1 MLDLRVIFQTG
12 NFRFFIIMTNQ
23 VNLKAAKALSS
34 EDRKSLLMVALRYS
48 ALFVDIQPEAIDMKA
63 EISKE
68 VSAFLLSLSEKGFV
82 ADEKLL
88 RALCSLPSTEDILNE
103 ITEVID
109 GALGLGLNW
118 APLVKGWDI
127 PTGESFLDHYLT
139 SYANYYHNI
148 SEGHLV
154 DRPVDMPRTVQ
165 IVSGSEYE
173 RKTVMGMDGTML
185 PCGHFIPDGTFPL
198 ERYNGCPFCGTPFN
212 TSSVIFTGQGT
223 SKKALGLM
231 TRKDLESL
239 EESLLTSTVPLDA
252 TQSES
257 LKNLIKVFGFDEN
270 IFIAMKET
278 RMIVADALVS
288 KYESSFKGAENE
300 DNASDLDGSSGWL
313 RKAGHLLE
321 SPADI
326 LRYLWY
332 QKTGKLQVIEPKTLI
347 AHAGK
352 LNAHM
357 WGPLDKS
364 AEASQVM
371 KQNLRLKY
379 DRRMCAAVAFW
390 LNNLQMDADQACEIM
405 HPKRGMWVR
414 MIRALRLGEYS
425 RKPGFEKL
433 RELLDVFYKDEYSV
447 WKGELD
453 RCLGTTCGC
462 VDYSRALGLLKQ
474 RPGTFARSLFAVM
487 LHMGPQVALD
497 AFREVMDKVPS
508 RLVLSLG
515 NAAEFFFDT
524 SATRIARPIT
534 GVTKVIPY
542 NRRLDN
548 FTPAQRSQMA
558 QSVADL
564 YKEAMQKRFSQEQ
577 FTPGRKIYI
586 DPGLFDIP
594 VSIGDRSSTIQ
605 DTSAALQGT
614 RFGVEGDAVRLFM
627 QWGKGLPAQHLDMDL
642 SAAVCYQD
650 GRKEYCAYFN
660 LTLPGAKHSGD
671 IRNIPDKIGTA
682 EYVELNLPE
691 LKSSGAKYVL
701 FSCNAYSHGAISP
714 NLMVGWMNSASPMA
728 LSNETGVAYDPSTVQ
743 HIVRISESNLSKGL
757 IFGVLDVERAEITW
771 LEMSFNAQYVAQLN
785 SAAVEALL
793 NRLRNKFSVGQLLSM
808 KAEVQQCIQVPSP
821 EEADEDMRYT
831 YSWALDA
838 AKVSRLL

>member
-1 MLDLRVIFQTG
+1 
-12 NFRFFIIMTNQ
+12 MTDQ
-23 VNLKAAKALSS
+23 VNLKAAKVLSS
-34 EDRKSLLMVALRYS
+34 EDRKSLLRVALRYG
-48 ALFVDIQPEAIDMKA
+48 ALLVDIEPEEIKMDAG
-63 EISKE
+63 ISKE
-68 VSAFLLSLSEKGFV
+68 VSAFLLSLSEKGYV

-88 RALCSLPSTEDILNE
+88 RALCSLPATEDLLNE

-109 GALGLGLNW
+109 SALGIGLNW
-118 APLVKGWDI
+118 VPLVKGWDV
-127 PTGESFLDHYLT
+127 PTGESFLDHCIT
-139 SYANYYHNI
+139 FYANFFQG
-148 SEGHLV
+148 S
-154 DRPVDMPRTVQ
+154 M
-165 IVSGSEYE
+165 SG
-173 RKTVMGMDGTML
+173 TTL
-185 PCGHFIPDGTFPL
+185 PCGHLIPDGTFPL
-198 ERYNGCPFCGTPFN
+198 ERYNGCPFCGTPFK
-212 TSSVIFTGQGT
+212 TSDVIFTGQGT
-223 SKKALGLM
+223 KKKELGLK
-231 TRKDLESL
+231 TLQDLESL
-239 EESLLTSTVPLDA
+239 QHSFLKSTVPLDA
-252 TQSES
+252 TQIAS
-257 LKNLIKVFGFDEN
+257 LKDLTEVFGVDDSV
-270 IFIAMKET
+270 FIAMKET
-278 RMIVADALVS
+278 RMVVSDALLA
-288 KYESSFKGAENE
+288 KAF
-300 DNASDLDGSSGWL
+300 ASGSDDLTM
-313 RKAGHLLE
+313 KAGAYFT

-332 QKTGKLQVIEPKTLI
+332 KKTGKLQVIEPKTLI

-357 WGPLDKS
+357 WGPLDRS
-364 AEASQVM
+364 QEAKDVM
-371 KQNLRLKY
+371 KTNLKLSY
-379 DRRMCAAVAFW
+379 SRRMCRAVALW
-390 LNNLQMDADQACEIM
+390 LNSLDMDADQACEIM

-453 RCLGTTCGC
+453 RCLGITCGC
-462 VDYSRALGLLKQ
+462 VDYNRAMELLKQ

-487 LHMGPQVALD
+487 LRMGPQVALD

-508 RLVLSLG
+508 RLILSLG
-515 NAAEFFFDT
+515 NAAESFFNP
-524 SATRIARPIT
+524 SVTRIARPIT

-542 NRRLDN
+542 NRRLGN
-548 FTPAQRSQMA
+548 YTASQRSQMA

-614 RFGVEGDAVRLFM
+614 RFKVEGDAVRLFM

-650 GRKEYCAYFN
+650 GRKEYCGYFN

-671 IRNIPDKIGTA
+671 IRNIPDQIGTA

-691 LKSSGAKYVL
+691 LKSSGAKYVM

-728 LSNETGVAYDPSTVQ
+728 LSDETGVAYDPSTVQ
-743 HIVRISESNLSKGL
+743 HIVRISEGNLSKGL
-757 IFGVLDVERAEITW
+757 IFGVLDVDKAEITW

-793 NRLRNKFSVGQLLSM
+793 NRLRNKLSVGQLLSM
-808 KAEVQQCIQVPSP
+808 KAEVQQCVQVSSP
-821 EEADEDMRYT
+821 EEADKDLCYT
-831 YSWALDA
+831 YQWALDA
-838 AKVSRLL
+838 SSVSQLLF